1 MKSLN
6 YLIISISLF
15 FMSEQAL
22 AQSTLTDSLKLS
34 DVVFLALEE
43 NNLIQIQKIETEI
56 AKNEMTPG
64 NAGYLPSLS
73 LSSDLE
79 YQNSSAELLLRTFQ
93 PNPPTISIDESQVT
107 STTFNSSL
115 ELNYTLFDGF
125 ERRNRYNI
133 LKHSGKI
140 AEWNQEAVINSI
152 VMDVTR
158 LFFHLYDLQE
168 QERLLEEIVQTSQ
181 ERITTIE
188 RRFELGSIDGLT
200 LLQAKA
206 NMNRDLLDL
215 ERVRMVKANSRKDLS
230 LLIGKNPEEDF
241 NVIFTPRTFEIESYD
256 LIQESVLSNNPEI
269 QLAMLGINIEK
280 SNLEIQKSAYYPT
293 LTSFARLNYFNQN
306 NDIQQVAE
314 IETFGPQIGISF
326 RMSLFSGGRNKIAIQ
341 NKRLSLKASEQR
353 KLFIEDQILTEA
365 SKEYES
371 LLFLQIQLN
380 KEIEN
385 LASFQNSYERVERR
399 FLEGQSTST
408 EFREAQNS
416 LLNAELIISQIRSSI
431 MVSHYRLQ
439 ELKGDFVN

>member
-1 MKSLN
+1 
-6 YLIISISLF
+6 
-15 FMSEQAL
+15 
-22 AQSTLTDSLKLS
+22 
-34 DVVFLALEE
+34 
-43 NNLIQIQKIETEI
+43 
-56 AKNEMTPG
+56 
-64 NAGYLPSLS
+64 
-73 LSSDLE
+73 LE
-79 YQNSSAELLLRTFQ
+79 YQNRSAELLLRTCQ
-93 PNPPTISIDESQVT
+93 ANPATINIDEAQVA
-107 STTFNSSL
+107 STTFNSARERS
-115 ELNYTLFDGF
+115 YTWFEGF
-125 ERRNRYNI
+125 ERRNKYNI

-181 ERITTIE
+181 KRITTIE

-241 NVIFTPRTFEIESYD
+241 NVVFTPRAFEIESYD

-269 QLAMLGINIEK
+269 QLARLGINIEK

-326 RMSLFSGGRNKIAIQ
+326 RMSLFSGGRNRIAIQ

-353 KLFIEDQILTEA
+353 KLFTEDQILTEA

-371 LLFLQIQLN
+371 LLFLQTQLN

-416 LLNAELIISQIRSSI
+416 LLNAELIISQIRSII